1 MAPRTEFPAET
12 ELPVLPLRSLVLFPH
27 AALPITVSR
36 PSVLGA
42 VEAVG
47 EDGLVAVITQLDPE
61 EDRPSASELY
71 KIGTG
76 AIVRQ
81 LTHLG
86 DGGEAAMMVLEGLER
101 IAIVDELQA
110 EPYPRVRVRRL
121 ASELGGTRDTVY
133 TALHRNVLDLFEDV
147 VKGSPSLPD
156 DLVVLAR
163 NIPDDSA
170 LADVVASALV
180 EVAASSRQALLA
192 SLDVRRRMERLVE
205 ILIRER
211 ESLLVGERIRDQ
223 VAQKIAGTQREF
235 ILREQLKT
243 IRQELGDEQGEEQEL
258 DELRGRID
266 ESDLPDEA
274 RAEAERELRR
284 LQHIPPGSP
293 EHSMVR
299 TYLDWLAA
307 LPWNRTSAT
316 VADLDRSAAIL
327 DEDHYDLEKV
337 KERILEHLAVQ
348 QLKQELKGPILCFV
362 GPPGVGK
369 TSVGRSIA
377 RATGREFVRLSLG
390 GTHDEAEIRG
400 HRRTY
405 VGALPGQI
413 IRGLRRAGTSD
424 PVFMLD
430 EIDKLGKDFRGDPSS
445 ALLEVL
451 DPEQNFAFR
460 DHYLDVPFDLSRVFF
475 IATANLMD
483 PIPAALHDRMEV
495 IELPGY
501 IDEEKL
507 EIALRYL
514 IPKQIE
520 AHGLSPERHIRF
532 EPDAIASVIRS
543 HTHEAGVRKLEQ
555 HVAAICRKRARQVVR
570 GEGRGEGSRLTVTQ
584 AVVGEMLGAPRHRIE
599 SQLEE
604 RTQRP
609 GVAVALAWTPYGGD
623 VLFVESTHMP
633 GGKGDFTLTGQ
644 LGDVMQE
651 SARTALSWLRA
662 HAAEVGIE
670 ERAFRSHD
678 IHVHVPSG
686 AVPKD
691 GPSAGVVM
699 AVSLA
704 SLLTDRPVRPFVA
717 MTGEITLSGVLLPI
731 GGLKEKV
738 LAARRSGVH
747 ELILPSDNR
756 PNLIEEVPEHL
767 REGIEVHYATTIAQA
782 IDLAIAGRQPAAR
795 LGPAR
800 PRGRLTARR
809 PSRQS
814 PL

>member
-12 ELPVLPLRSLVLFPH
+12 EVPVLPLRSLVLFPH

-47 EDGLVAVITQLDPE
+47 EDGFVAVVTQLDPE
-61 EDRPSASELY
+61 EDEPGAGELY
-71 KIGTG
+71 QIGTG

-86 DGGEAAMMVLEGLER
+86 DGHEAAMLVLEGLER
-101 IAIVDELQA
+101 IAILDELQG
-110 EPYPRVRVRRL
+110 EPFPRVRVHRL
-121 ASELGGTRDTVY
+121 ESEVGTSAGTLFS
-133 TALHRNVLDLFEDV
+133 ALHRNVLDLFEEV
-147 VKGSPSLPD
+147 VKSSPSLPD

-163 NIPDDSA
+163 NITDNSA

-180 EVAASSRQALLA
+180 EVPAPSRQALLA
-192 SLDVRRRMERLVE
+192 TLDVRRRMERLVE
-205 ILIRER
+205 ILLRER
-211 ESLLVGERIRDQ
+211 ESLRVGERIRNQ
-223 VAQKIAGTQREF
+223 VQEKIAGTQREYV
-235 ILREQLKT
+235 LREQLKA
-243 IRQELGDEQGEEQEL
+243 IRQELGDEKGEEQEL

-266 ESDLPDEA
+266 EADLPDEA
-274 RAEAERELRR
+274 RTEAERELRR

-293 EHSMVR
+293 EHSVIR
-299 TYLDWLAA
+299 TYLDWVAT

-316 VADLDRSAAIL
+316 VADLDRSADIL

-337 KERILEHLAVQ
+337 KERILEYLAVQ
-348 QLKQELKGPILCFV
+348 RLKQELKGPILCFV

-377 RATGREFVRLSLG
+377 RATGREFVHLSLG

-405 VGALPGQI
+405 VGAMPGQI
-413 IRGLRRAGTSD
+413 IRGLRRAGTCD

-460 DHYLDVPFDLSRVFF
+460 DHYLDLPFDLSRVFF
-475 IATANLMD
+475 VTTANLLD
-483 PIPAALHDRMEV
+483 PIPAALRDRMEV
-495 IELPGY
+495 LELPGY
-501 IDEEKL
+501 IDEDKL
-507 EIALRYL
+507 QIATRYL
-514 IPKQIE
+514 IPKQVE
-520 AHGLSPERHIRF
+520 AHGLSPERHIGF
-532 EPDAIASVIRS
+532 EPDAVMDIIRS

-570 GEGRGEGSRLTVTQ
+570 DQRSSLTVTP
-584 AVVGEMLGAPRHRIE
+584 AVVGEMLGAPRYRIE

-609 GVAVALAWTPYGGD
+609 GVAVALAWTPCGGE
-623 VLFVESTHMP
+623 VLFVESTRMP
-633 GGKGDFTLTGQ
+633 QGKGDFTLTGQ

-662 HAAEVGIE
+662 HAAQYGIE

-678 IHVHVPSG
+678 IHIHVPSG

-699 AVSLA
+699 AASLA
-704 SLLTDRPVRPFVA
+704 SLLTDHAVRPFVA
-717 MTGEITLSGVLLPI
+717 MTGEITLSGVLLPV
-731 GGLKEKV
+731 GGIKEKV

-747 ELILPSDNR
+747 ELILPAENE
-756 PNLIEEVPEHL
+756 PNLLEEVPDHL
-767 REGIEVHYATTIAQA
+767 REGLEVRYASTIEEA
-782 IDLAIAGRQPAAR
+782 IHLALEGDRAAAPLRPALSGVR
-795 LGPAR
+795 
-800 PRGRLTARR
+800 
-809 PSRQS
+809 
-814 PL
+814 

>member
-71 KIGTG
+71 QIGTG
-76 AIVRQ
+76 AIVRK

-86 DGGEAAMMVLEGLER
+86 DGREAAMLVLEGLER

-110 EPYPRVRVRRL
+110 EPFPRVRVRRL
-121 ASELGGTRDTVY
+121 ASDLGGAGDTVY
-133 TALHRNVLDLFEDV
+133 TALHRNVLDLFEEV
-147 VKGSPSLPD
+147 VKSSPGLPD

-163 NIPDDSA
+163 NITDDSA

-205 ILIRER
+205 ILVRER

-223 VAQKIAGTQREF
+223 VAQKIAGTQREY
-235 ILREQLKT
+235 ILREQLKA
-243 IRQELGDEQGEEQEL
+243 IRQELGDEQGEEEEL

-266 ESDLPDEA
+266 DTDLPDEA
-274 RAEAERELRR
+274 RVEAERELRR

-307 LPWNRTSAT
+307 LPWNRTGAT

-327 DEDHYDLEKV
+327 DEDHYDLAKV

-348 QLKQELKGPILCFV
+348 RLTQALKGPILCFV

-377 RATGREFVRLSLG
+377 RATGREFIRLSLG

-405 VGALPGQI
+405 IGALPGQI
-413 IRGLRRAGTSD
+413 IRGLRRAGTCD

-430 EIDKLGKDFRGDPSS
+430 EVDKLGKDFRGDPSA

-483 PIPAALHDRMEV
+483 PIPAALRDRMEV

-514 IPKQIE
+514 VPKQIE
-520 AHGLSPERHIRF
+520 AHGLSPDRHLRF
-532 EPDAIASVIRS
+532 EHGAIMEVIRS

-570 GEGRGEGSRLTVTQ
+570 GEDGSLTVTP

-623 VLFVESTHMP
+623 VLFVESTRLP
-633 GGKGDFTLTGQ
+633 QGKGDFTLTGQ

-662 HAAEVGIE
+662 HADAYGIE

-678 IHVHVPSG
+678 LHVHVPSG

-704 SLLTDRPVRPFVA
+704 SLLTARPVRPFVA

-731 GGLKEKV
+731 GGIKEKV

-756 PNLIEEVPEHL
+756 PNLLEDVPEHL
-767 REGIEVHYATTIAQA
+767 REGLEVHYAATIAQA
-782 IDLAIAGRQPAAR
+782 IDLALEGRPPAAR
-795 LGPAR
+795 LEPAR
-800 PRGRLTARR
+800 PRRGPPTARR
-809 PSRQS
+809 RGQS